1 VADISRYKS
10 IHIHISR
17 NHSRGKLDNLLTA
30 GKIEQGKEI
39 ERERDRQKERGREK
53 GRKLRK
59 ESMNKI

>member
-1 VADISRYKS
+1 M
-10 IHIHISR
+10 
-17 NHSRGKLDNLLTA
+17 TA